1 MKLTTGTS
9 AELPELVE
17 RFLCSPRPPA
27 SSELVAA
34 LRNAAVQGSFED
46 VAAALRSVVSPSVD
60 YTTAQSLCRIRQDL
74 RGKIKPNF
82 TVRLAILGGVTTK
95 QIAAFIDLG
104 LFAAGVEAEI
114 YESDFGTFQQE
125 IVDRSSGL
133 YSFRPKVVW
142 LAVSRRDLGPQPSI
156 ASDVS
161 TSERFRSEELD
172 RWSALWTTLHE
183 HLRCQV
189 IQNNFVLPLWRPL
202 ANHEM
207 RSPGSPGR
215 HVSSLN
221 RSLCDAALPFVTI
234 HDVDHLA
241 ASQGRW
247 SWDDPRFVHYA
258 KLPCAPEYLMDYAYS
273 VASLVGVQLG
283 LAKKCLVLD
292 LDNTLWGGVIGD
304 DGLGGIRLGQ
314 GSPEGEAF
322 LAFQEYL
329 KSLRQRGILLAVC
342 SKNNEETAREVFLR
356 HSEMALRLDDIACF
370 VANWDDK
377 AKNIRTIATNLNIG
391 LNSLVFVDDN
401 PAERAIVRQVIP
413 EVAVP
418 ELPDDVTGYI
428 HEIEK
433 HRYFQ
438 TLSIAEEDLKRTEY
452 YKADAIRHEA
462 ETSASDIETFLRSL
476 QMVAWIAPVEPS
488 TLERT
493 VQLIQRSNQFN
504 LTTRRYSAG
513 DLTEMMED
521 PSWLTATVHL
531 RDRFGDNGL
540 ISVVLSKANQ
550 DSLDIDTWLMSCRV
564 LKRGVEQCVLNHLC
578 LKARELGLRSVRG
591 EYIPTHKN
599 KLVSSHYEGLGF
611 QKTSQSHDGRSVWK
625 LDLTEWRT
633 LSHFISVE
641 VRDELM
647 RSAG

>member
-1 MKLTTGTS
+1 VSK
-9 AELPELVE
+9 
-17 RFLCSPRPPA
+17 
-27 SSELVAA
+27 
-34 LRNAAVQGSFED
+34 GSFED
-46 VAAALRSVVSPSVD
+46 VAAALRSVVSPSLD

-74 RGKIKPNF
+74 RGKIKPNIA
-82 TVRLAILGGVTTK
+82 VRLAIVGGVTTK
-95 QIAAFIDLG
+95 QIAAFIDLC
-104 LFAAGVEAEI
+104 LFAAGVESEI
-114 YESDFGTFQQE
+114 YEGDFGTFQQE
-125 IVDRSSGL
+125 IVDHSSGL
-133 YSFRPKVVW
+133 YSFKPKVVW
-142 LAVSRRDLGPQPSI
+142 LAVSRRDLGPRPSV
-156 ASDVS
+156 ASDAS
-161 TSERFRSEELD
+161 TSERFRVEELD
-172 RWSALWTTLHE
+172 RWTALWARLHD

-207 RSPGSPGR
+207 RSAGSPSR
-215 HVSSLN
+215 HIASLN

-234 HDVDHLA
+234 HDVDYLA

-258 KLPCAPEYLMDYAYS
+258 KMPCAPEYLMDYAHS

-314 GSPEGEAF
+314 GSPEGESF
-322 LAFQEYL
+322 LAFQEYV
-329 KSLRQRGILLAVC
+329 KSLRERGILLAVC

-377 AKNIRTIATNLNIG
+377 AKNIRTISKHLNIG
-391 LNSLVFVDDN
+391 VNSLVFVDDN
-401 PAERAIVRQVIP
+401 PAERAIVRQVVP

-428 HEIEK
+428 NEIEK

-438 TLSIAEEDLKRTEY
+438 TLSIAEEDIKRTEY

-462 ETSASDIETFLRSL
+462 ETSASDIETFLKSL
-476 QMVAWIAPVEPS
+476 QMVGRIGPVEPS
-488 TLERT
+488 SLERT

-513 DLTEMMED
+513 DLTEMLEH
-521 PSWLTATVHL
+521 PSCITATVHL

-540 ISVVLSKANQ
+540 ISVVLSKVNQ
-550 DSLDIDTWLMSCRV
+550 DSLEIDTWLMSCRV
-564 LKRGVEQCVLNHLC
+564 LKRGVEQCLLNHLC
-578 LKARELGLRSVRG
+578 ATAKELGLRRIRG

-611 QKTSQSHDGRSVWK
+611 QRTSQTDDGRSMWE
-625 LDLTEWRT
+625 LDLTGWRA
-633 LSHFISVE
+633 LSHFISVN